1 MNFYYNGVDV
11 LQDTKL
17 NACVMRDRAG
27 GEADSLSAV
36 FADPQG
42 LWAAWKPQRG
52 DQVRLVDGDFDTGVL
67 YVDNPQ
73 ISGGLFRLD
82 AISVPPSIRRPRT
95 KVWRD
100 VRLSEIVSDMASQA
114 GLGKQ
119 TYDIQDYY

>member
-11 LQDTKL
+11 LEDTKL

-27 GEADSLSAV
+27 GEADGLSAV

-82 AISVPPSIRRPRT
+82 AISIPPSIRRPRT
-95 KVWRD
+95 KV
-100 VRLSEIVSDMASQA
+100 
-114 GLGKQ
+114 
-119 TYDIQDYY
+119 